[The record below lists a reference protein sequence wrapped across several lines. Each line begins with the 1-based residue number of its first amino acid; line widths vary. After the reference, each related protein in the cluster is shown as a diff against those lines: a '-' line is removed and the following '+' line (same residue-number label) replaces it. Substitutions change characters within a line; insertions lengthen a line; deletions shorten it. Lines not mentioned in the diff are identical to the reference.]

1 MNNTN
6 DLISS
11 IASGNKSAA
20 ADMFKTIMNDKIAT
34 AVNAKMGEVGASMLK
49 QDAET
54 KSPETES

>member
-20 ADMFKTIMNDKIAT
+20 ADIFKTIMNDKIADAINT
-34 AVNAKMGEVGASMLK
+34 KMSGVGASMLK
-49 QDAET
+49 QVDEPT
-54 KSPETES
+54 PSEMES